1 MVTNWMPSFYKNRG
15 ENRID
20 YLTTSEVRSIF
31 QPEDRDKNG
40 HPKVTIPNF
49 LKIMQNDQ
57 MYSGVFYNEILGRA
71 EIHKD
76 GVITRWSDAD
86 EARSMS
92 YIEEAFGLY
101 SKDKHNAALRI
112 LFENRKYNPIQNIV
126 DDIVWDGKPRCKH
139 FLTEWAKAED
149 TPYTQEVSRLIFAGG
164 IHRLY
169 APGTKFDDVPILMG
183 SQGCGKSTLVRFLA
197 INDDYY
203 GEVTS
208 VEGQPAIEQLSGK
221 WICEMSEMLALT
233 KSREQEAVK
242 AYITRAI
249 DSYRKPWDKNVS
261 EFPRRC
267 IIVATSN
274 NYSPL
279 VDKSGNRRF
288 YPVEVHS
295 DGYEV
300 YRREEEIRTYIMQCW
315 AEARELYR
323 AGEMPNF
330 AAQSL
335 VKEYRQAQ
343 ENALQDDWR
352 VGAIMT
358 FLERKSPGELTC
370 VREVCHRALSPN
382 PDFPKEP
389 SLAESK
395 DIGMIIN
402 NLTDWERCKEAK
414 RVGSYGRQRCWQKKG
429 EPNRPDKP
437 FWEEDD

>member
-1 MVTNWMPSFYKNRG
+1 M
-15 ENRID
+15 
-20 YLTTSEVRSIF
+20 RSIF

-40 HPKVTIPNF
+40 SPKPTIPNF
-49 LKIMQNDQ
+49 LKIMQNDR
-57 MYSGVFYNEILGRA
+57 MYAGIFFNEMLQRA
-71 EIHKD
+71 EIHGSD
-76 GVITRWSDAD
+76 GSITRWSDAD
-86 EARSMS
+86 EAQSMC

-101 SKDKHNAALRI
+101 SKDKHAAALRI
-112 LFENRKYNPIQNIV
+112 LFDQRKYNPIKNMI
-126 DDIVWDGKPRCKH
+126 DDIVWDGQSRCTE
-139 FLTEWAKAED
+139 FLIKWGLAED
-149 TPYTQEVSRLIFAGG
+149 TPYTREVSRLIFAGG

-183 SQGCGKSTLVRFLA
+183 GQGCGKSTLVRFLA
-197 INDDYY
+197 MHDDYY

-208 VEGQPAIEQLSGK
+208 VDGQPAIEQLSGK

-242 AYITRAI
+242 AYITRAV

-274 NYSPL
+274 NYNML
-279 VDKSGNRRF
+279 VDKSGNRRY

-295 DGYEV
+295 NGYEV
-300 YRREEEIRTYIMQCW
+300 YRQEDEIRAYIGQCW

-323 AGEMPNF
+323 AGKMPNY
-330 AAQSL
+330 ADQRYL
-335 VKEYRQAQ
+335 ELYREAQ

-352 VGAIMT
+352 VGAIQA
-358 FLERKSPGELTC
+358 FLDRKNPGELTC
-370 VREVCHRALSPN
+370 VREVCHRALSTN

-395 DIGMIIN
+395 DIGMILN
-402 NLTDWERCKEAK
+402 NLKDWERISGS
-414 RVGSYGRQRCWQKKG
+414 RVVGVYGRQRCWQKNG
-429 EPNRPDKP
+429 EPDNRPDKP
-437 FWEEDD
+437 FWEED